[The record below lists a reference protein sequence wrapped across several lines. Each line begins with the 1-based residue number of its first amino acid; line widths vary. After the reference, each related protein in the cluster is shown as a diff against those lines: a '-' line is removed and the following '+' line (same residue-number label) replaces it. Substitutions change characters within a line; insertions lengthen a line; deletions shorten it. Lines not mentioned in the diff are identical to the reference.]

1 MVWFVIGVYKID
13 RTLHGRLKIWNI
25 FSCAGECLFIRYA
38 YSWNI
43 FLNIRRDIS
52 YLRAAK

>member
-1 MVWFVIGVYKID
+1 MAALRYGISFLV
-13 RTLHGRLKIWNI
+13 LENI
-25 FSCAGECLFIRYA
+25 SVIRYA

-52 YLRAAK
+52 YLRAAT